1 VAAIDRVRVQYF
13 QCDMTNL
20 LVTRKAAAQIL
31 AISQRHLDAL
41 LYNGTIP
48 SKRIGRSVRIR
59 MADIEAFAAAK

>member
-1 VAAIDRVRVQYF
+1 MPNI
-13 QCDMTNL
+13 
-20 LVTRKAAAQIL
+20 LVTRKTAAQLL